1 LSLAARAAAVAL
13 AVALAAAAPAPLSA
27 RAASHAGGN
36 AKRAQA
42 VAGEARVWRE
52 RHEREILA
60 EFASLLAL
68 PNVASDSAGIER
80 NAAKIRAM
88 LERRGVAVRLL
99 RLPGAPPI
107 VVGDVAAPR
116 RGRTIGFYAHYDGQ
130 PADTASWNGLP
141 WTPVLRDPQG
151 REAALEGGGPI
162 DPESRLYARSSGDD
176 KAPIVAMLAALD
188 ALRASQR
195 KPAFGLRFVFEGEEE
210 AGSPHLG
217 AYLERYP
224 EALRPDAWILCDG
237 PVHQSG
243 RPELAFGA
251 RGITT
256 LELTVYGPVRGLH
269 DGHYGNW
276 APNPAVRLASLITS
290 MRDDDG
296 AILIRGFEA
305 DVRPP
310 TPADVA
316 ALKEI
321 PDVEGTLRSEFQIGG
336 TEGGGVRLDAL
347 LMRPALNVRGIQ
359 SGRVGARATNSI
371 PTEATASLDFRLVPD
386 QTPESVRVLVERHIG
401 GLGYTIVR
409 SAPDSATRMAHA
421 DLVRIEWGPGYP
433 PARTALDVPL
443 SREVTGLLAAIGRDP
458 VRLPT
463 LGGSIPMYLF
473 QQPRGTPVIVL
484 PIANHDDNQHAPNEN
499 LRIRNLWDGIEVFAT
514 LFAEMSR

>member
-1 LSLAARAAAVAL
+1 LRFR
-13 AVALAAAAPAPLSA
+13 SA
-27 RAASHAGGN
+27 RARAGLALLAALASAPAAHSPARS
-36 AKRAQA
+36 ATAAERATA
-42 VAGEARVWRE
+42 VARDARAWRVA
-52 RHEREILA
+52 HEQGILA
-60 EFASLLAL
+60 EFAALLAL

-130 PADTASWNGLP
+130 PADTASWSGLP

-176 KAPIVAMLAALD
+176 KAPIIAMLAALD
-188 ALRASQR
+188 ALRAGKR

-256 LELTVYGPVRGLH
+256 LEMTVYGPVRGLH

-276 APNPAVRLASLITS
+276 APNPAVRLASLIVS

-296 AILIRGFEA
+296 AILIRGFDA
-305 DVRPP
+305 GVRPP
-310 TPADVA
+310 SPADVA

-321 PDVEGTLRSEFQIGG
+321 PDVEGALRREFQIGG

-386 QTPESVRVLVERHIG
+386 QTPESVRALVERHIG

-409 SAPDSATRMAHA
+409 SAPDSATRMAHP
-421 DLVRIEWGPGYP
+421 DLVLLEWGPGYP
-433 PARTALDVPL
+433 PARTPLDLPL
-443 SREVTGLLAAIGRDP
+443 SREIGTLLAAIGRDP

-473 QQPRGTPVIVL
+473 QQPRNTPVIVL

-499 LRIRNLWDGIEVFAT
+499 LRLQNLWDGIEVFAT